1 MTTSH
6 LLAHQ
11 DLEHS
16 DLRAI
21 AQAVR
26 DFGGLRSKA
35 AIGLVSEVF
44 GSSDWLSGPGDDG
57 AAVGFGDSFVVACG
71 EALLPEF
78 VKHDPFGAGIA
89 AVLTNVN
96 DLAAMGAR
104 PLGIVDTI
112 VADEDTARQILLGI
126 RHGCELFGVSLLG
139 GHLTRHAG
147 APSLSAFGVGRAER
161 VLSVTNVAAGQDLVL
176 ACATDGEMRADFPFF
191 RGFDRRGDRAAGDI
205 RVLAEIAE
213 DGSCVAAKDVSMA
226 GLIGSLAMLL
236 EHGRFGAVVDLDQ
249 LPKPTEVPIDRWL
262 TCFPSF
268 AFLLC
273 CPPARTEECLSAF
286 TARGLAAEIIGAVDD
301 SGRIAIASAG
311 ESVDV
316 LDLRTDSITGLT

>member
-1 MTTSH
+1 MTTSNV
-6 LLAHQ
+6 LAPQ
-11 DLEHS
+11 DLEPCDVH
-16 DLRAI
+16 AI

-26 DFGGLRSKA
+26 DFAGLRSKA

-57 AAVGFGDSFVVACG
+57 AAVGFDDSFVVACG

-104 PLGIVDTI
+104 PLGIVDTV
-112 VADEDTARQILLGI
+112 VADDDTARQILLGI
-126 RHGCELFGVSLLG
+126 RHGCELFGVGLLG

-176 ACATDGEMRADFPFF
+176 ACATEGEMRTDFPFF
-191 RGFDRRGDRAAGDI
+191 RGFDRRGERAAGDI

-213 DGSCVAAKDVSMA
+213 NGTCVAAKDVSMA
-226 GLIGSLAMLL
+226 GLIDCRSRPRSGSTA
-236 EHGRFGAVVDLDQ
+236 GSPVSRASRSSCAVRRTAPRAACVRS
-249 LPKPTEVPIDRWL
+249 PIGTSPPRSSERS
-262 TCFPSF
+262 TTAGGSRSR
-268 AFLLC
+268 
-273 CPPARTEECLSAF
+273 PPASRSTSWTC
-286 TARGLAAEIIGAVDD
+286 T
-301 SGRIAIASAG
+301 
-311 ESVDV
+311 
-316 LDLRTDSITGLT
+316 LTPSPG